1 MSAGYVACTIYHI
14 KTKLKTMYRRTK
26 NRVKRLIRESM
37 EEVLNQEY
45 RTKKNP
51 EPVEEPEPEPE
62 WMKGLEVTMDDVK
75 AMFDQG
81 PKYDDSKAGGD
92 YEIDNENPVFYVN
105 GKEITADS
113 ISPFHND
120 FAIVKCNGQQGFI
133 DKNGELLGGKFY
145 TRCDDFEDG
154 WGLVVDETGKRN
166 YVNARGEYLLPNWVT
181 RASSFMNGE
190 AMVMDNGNRYKIDTQ
205 GNVIN

>member
-1 MSAGYVACTIYHI
+1 MKKS
-14 KTKLKTMYRRTK
+14 
-26 NRVKRLIRESM
+26 VKIQLEKLIRESM

-51 EPVEEPEPEPE
+51 EQTKEPEEEPE
-62 WMKGLEVTMDDVK
+62 WLKGLEVTMDDVR

-92 YEIDNENPVFYVN
+92 FEIDNENPVFYVN
-105 GKEITADS
+105 GKEMSAES

-133 DKNGELLGGKFY
+133 DKDGELLGGKFY
-145 TRCDDFEDG
+145 SRCDDFEDG

-166 YVNARGEYLLPNWVT
+166 FVNAQGEYLLPNWVT

-190 AMVMDNGNRYKIDTQ
+190 AMVMDNGNRYKIDPR
-205 GNVIN
+205 GNIIG

>member
-1 MSAGYVACTIYHI
+1 MKKSVKIQLE
-14 KTKLKTMYRRTK
+14 KL
-26 NRVKRLIRESM
+26 VRESM

-51 EPVEEPEPEPE
+51 EQTKGSEEEPE
-62 WMKGLEVTMDDVK
+62 WLKGLEVTMDDVR

-92 YEIDNENPVFYVN
+92 FEIDNENPVFYVN
-105 GKEITADS
+105 GKEMSADS

-120 FAIVKCNGQQGFI
+120 FAVVKCNGQQGFI
-133 DKNGELLGGKFY
+133 DKDGELLGGKFY
-145 TRCDDFEDG
+145 SRCDDFEDG

-166 YVNARGEYLLPNWVT
+166 YVNAEGEFLLPNWVT

-190 AMVMDNGNRYKIDTQ
+190 ATVMDNGQRYKIDTE
-205 GNVIN
+205 GNIIE